1 MTSVELP
8 QTQTQQDSQPQPF
21 LQQQQETLQVR
32 GFAIVTF
39 NWVEQLRLSEE
50 AKYQAEELRLKAEVK
65 AGKCLKEMEKNEG
78 GEWTHKDKECTPH
91 VHGGVQQDVSPSLSQ
106 LGISY
111 NQSANFQAI
120 SDLEEEEIEEIVE
133 QAKEQHKPVP
143 AASTLAEQKRKNK
156 RTDVSTVDKR
166 KDAGLKPVRPEFWW
180 TEDYINDWSRCQLI
194 IDDKSEVNDNP
205 TKEKPKEVDIPSANE
220 NKKKNVSAQTN

>member
-1 MTSVELP
+1 M
-8 QTQTQQDSQPQPF
+8 
-21 LQQQQETLQVR
+21 R

-78 GEWTHKDKECTPH
+78 QLKQGHEMPAVD
-91 VHGGVQQDVSPSLSQ
+91 VHDHGNSQ
-106 LGISY
+106 LPTLQQLGVSK
-111 NQSANFQAI
+111 NQSSDYQAI
-120 SDLEEEEIEEIVE
+120 ADLEEEEIEEIVE

-143 AASTLAEQKRKNK
+143 AASTLADQKRKNK

-180 TEDYINDWSRCQLI
+180 TEDYINEWKEDAKSMNRSFSEHLQLCLE
-194 IDDKSEVNDNP
+194 DYWRM
-205 TKEKPKEVDIPSANE
+205 KE
-220 NKKKNVSAQTN
+220 